1 MSKIV
6 FIVGTLRKGSFNE
19 QLAKKV
25 ETLLPD
31 NTEISYLSIDLPW
44 MNQDL
49 EMPELPEIKAI
60 REEVKSADA
69 IWIFSPAYNHDIPGV
84 LKNALDWLSRSLD
97 LSDLR
102 GPSALQDKLVTVSS
116 VANGRSPEDVF
127 EQLTTL
133 LGWLRTHVVKPFTG
147 VPVNIEA
154 WEDNQLQITDDSIEA
169 LQKQIEV
176 LFEALK
182 DK

>member
-6 FIVGTLRKGSFNE
+6 FIVGSLRKGSFNE

-49 EMPELPEIKAI
+49 ETPELPEIKAI

-97 LSDLR
+97 LS
-102 GPSALQDKLVTVSS
+102 G
-116 VANGRSPEDVF
+116 ANGRSPEDVF

-169 LQKQIEV
+169 LQKQIEA